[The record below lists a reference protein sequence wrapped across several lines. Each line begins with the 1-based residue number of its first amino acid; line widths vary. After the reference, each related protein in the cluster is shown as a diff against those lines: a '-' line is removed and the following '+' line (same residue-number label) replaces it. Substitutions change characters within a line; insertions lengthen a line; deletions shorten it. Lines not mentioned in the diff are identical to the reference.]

1 MTMSGLPGALQNNP
15 ILSTW
20 IRFEDNKVIVHTG
33 KVELGQGISTAM
45 AMVAAE
51 ELDVDI
57 SQIEVRTGRTDQG
70 PNEFITAG
78 SMSIEGSG
86 AAVRAAAAQVRGIL
100 LTRAAGRFERDIDSL
115 TIENG
120 VISSREGNEAIT
132 YWALLDGDQ
141 LDVAAR
147 DGFAPK
153 APDTYRLVGTSVS
166 RLDLP
171 AKITGGPAFIQDIRP
186 DNLHHARIVRP
197 PVLTSTLVHLDT
209 TGIER
214 LVDVHRV
221 VVDGS
226 FIGIVAATEAA
237 AIEGKK
243 KLDSIVQ
250 WTHPE
255 QPPTGELRLEP
266 HQSLL
271 VENGTPTD
279 SLIPDL
285 LSADVGI
292 RLKAT
297 YNKPFHL
304 HGSIGPSAAL
314 AHLDDGHLT
323 IHSHTQGPSILAAA
337 VAQALDLDQAK
348 ITVIHRENAG
358 CYGHNGADDAAMDAA
373 TLALAC
379 PGIPIMLKWDRTDEH
394 RWEPFS
400 PATSI
405 DLDATVSGQQVICWN
420 ADIYSFSH
428 SGRPG
433 PLGTWSNFIAAWH
446 RADPL
451 PRPPARPGRGHHSG
465 IHRNADPYYEFPAR
479 RITKNLLTGQTV
491 RTSSTR
497 SLGAFANVFAIES
510 FMDELAHE
518 CGVPPVDFRLAHL
531 SDPRAIAVIQRA
543 SDALVQFEP
552 TSNAGQRAGKGLA
565 FARYKNAK
573 TYVAIGVIL
582 IVDEETFDIRLQHVV
597 IAADAGQ
604 IIDRDGLSNQLE
616 GGMIQAASWTLR
628 EAVRFDRDGVPG
640 GDWAAYPILTFP
652 EIPTTQIILIDH
664 PGQPSVGAGEAS
676 HGPTPAAISNAIFDA
691 TGLRMRD
698 IPFLPEHLRATA
710 LH

>member
-1 MTMSGLPGALQNNP
+1 MSDLPGALQNNP

-20 IRFEDNKVIVHTG
+20 IRFADNKVIVHTG
-33 KVELGQGISTAM
+33 KVELGQGISTAI

-57 SQIEVRTGRTDQG
+57 SQIVIRTGRTDQG

-86 AAVRAAAAQVRGIL
+86 AAVRAAAAQVRGLL
-100 LTRAAGRFERDIDSL
+100 LTRAASRFERDVDGL

-120 VISSREGNEAIT
+120 VISSQEGNEAIT
-132 YWALLDGDQ
+132 YWELLGGDQ
-141 LDVAAR
+141 LDVAASDR
-147 DGFAPK
+147 FAPK
-153 APDTYRLVGTSVS
+153 APGTYRLVGASVP

-186 DNLHHARIVRP
+186 GNLHHARIVRP
-197 PVLTSTLVHLDT
+197 PVLTSRLVHLDT
-209 TGIER
+209 AEIER

-221 VVDGS
+221 VVDGT

-237 AIEGKK
+237 AIAAKK
-243 KLDSIVQ
+243 KLDSVVK
-250 WTHPE
+250 WTNPE
-255 QPPTGELRLEP
+255 QPPAGELRHAP
-266 HQSLL
+266 HESLL
-271 VENGTPTD
+271 VEDGTPTD
-279 SLIPDL
+279 SPIPGL
-285 LSADVGI
+285 LSSDVGI
-292 RLKAT
+292 RIKAT

-337 VAQALDLDQAK
+337 LAQALGLDQAS

-379 PGIPIMLKWDRTDEH
+379 PGMPIMLKWDRADEH

-420 ADIYSFSH
+420 ADIYSLSH

-433 PLGTWSNFIAAWH
+433 PMGAWSNFIAAWH
-446 RADPL
+446 RADPM

-479 RITKNLLTGQTV
+479 RITKNLLTSQTV

-497 SLGAFANVFAIES
+497 SLGAFANVFAIET
-510 FMDELAHE
+510 FMDELAHG
-518 CGVPPVDFRLAHL
+518 CSVPPVDFRLAHL

-543 SDALVQFEP
+543 SDALTRFEP
-552 TSNAGQRAGKGLA
+552 AINAGQLAGKGLA

-573 TYVAIGVIL
+573 TYVAIGVTL
-582 IVDEETFDIRLQHVV
+582 VVDEETFEIRLQHVV

-628 EAVRFDRDGVPG
+628 EAVRFDQDGVPG

-652 EIPTTQIILIDH
+652 EIPTTRIILIDH
-664 PGQPSVGAGEAS
+664 PDQPSVGAGEAC